1 MGINSSTSNKILQSD
16 NATEKEVTMTAHGK
30 GLTLVEIKPGV
41 GERKYLFA
49 LGREKEVEGN
59 MRRNDDSAQRFVPK
73 AELVSLRLHPD
84 QSEKLLRVVET
95 SVQQTLTC
103 CV

>member
-1 MGINSSTSNKILQSD
+1 
-16 NATEKEVTMTAHGK
+16 MTAHGK

-73 AELVSLRLHPD
+73 AELVSLRLHPQ
-84 QSEKLLRVVET
+84 QSEKLLRVTKGGGNISSANANVLC
-95 SVQQTLTC
+95 LTFPLEWIAAS
-103 CV
+103 